1 MSNIVDFV
9 SLRSRRKKK
18 VKKPGAAA
26 AAAVLSRAS
35 VSDAD
40 VPGSSSSRRRFKSTG
55 RPLPKRPSGQTNDA
69 FVPDT

>member
-1 MSNIVDFV
+1 M
-9 SLRSRRKKK
+9 
-18 VKKPGAAA
+18 KKPGAA

>member
-26 AAAVLSRAS
+26 AAVLSQAS